1 MKYILWIALV
11 LVAAGFI
18 FREDLGPYL
27 VAGKTTVSENGE
39 KENGEKKGK
48 KERKGEQ
55 PSEVRIV
62 KKWLLPEVLR
72 EVSGIAYL
80 DAQRFATVQDEEGT
94 IFIYNHA
101 DGKIEKEI
109 PFAGPGD
116 YEDIAVANNTAYI
129 VRSDGRLYEVPMQG
143 EKKDVKEY
151 STPLTVEHNV
161 EGLFYD
167 GANNRLLIAIKDD
180 EPQTKDYKGIYA
192 FNLTNNTFEEKTVY
206 HIDMKEDMLKGSG
219 KKKDTFRPSGLAIHP
234 QSKELYVLD
243 GPGARLL
250 VMDANGKAKKIYN
263 LGPDYPQAEGI
274 TFSPEG
280 TLFISNEGKKQGNI
294 IQTGLP

>member
-1 MKYILWIALV
+1 MKYILWIALA

-27 VAGKTTVSENGE
+27 VAGKTSVSQNPKKE
-39 KENGEKKGK
+39 KKEKKGA
-48 KERKGEQ
+48 KEDKEKQ

-62 KKWLLPEVLR
+62 KKWDLPEVLR

-80 DAQRFATVQDEEGT
+80 DDQRFATVQDEEGT

-101 DGKIEKEI
+101 NGTIEKEL

-116 YEDIAVANNTAYI
+116 YEDITVANNTAYV
-129 VRSDGRLYEVPMQG
+129 VRADGRLYEVPMQG
-143 EKKDVKEY
+143 SKKDVKEY
-151 STPLTVEHNV
+151 STPLTVAYNV

-167 GANNRLLIAIKDD
+167 GANNRLLLAIKDD
-180 EPQTKDYKGIYA
+180 EPHTKDYKGIYA
-192 FNLTNNTFEEKTVY
+192 FNLSNNTLGGAVY
-206 HIDMKEDMLKGSG
+206 RVDLKDDLLKGSG

-234 QSKELYVLD
+234 QTKELYVLD

-250 VMDANGKAKKIYN
+250 IMDASGKAKQVYH

-280 TLFISNEGKKQGNI
+280 DLFISNEGKKQGNI
-294 IQTGLP
+294 IQTKLP

>member
-18 FREDLGPYL
+18 FRDDLEPYL
-27 VAGKTTVSENGE
+27 VAGKTTVSNNGE
-39 KENGEKKGK
+39 KEKGEKKGK
-48 KERKGEQ
+48 KEGNKEQ

-62 KKWLLPEVLR
+62 KKWDLPEVLR

-80 DAQRFATVQDEEGT
+80 DEARFATVQDEEGT

-109 PFAGPGD
+109 PFAPPGD
-116 YEDIAVANNTAYI
+116 YEDIAVNGNTAFV
-129 VRSDGRLYEVPMQG
+129 VRSDGRLYEVSLQG
-143 EKKDVKEY
+143 TKKDVKEY
-151 STPLTVEHNV
+151 NTPLTVEYNV

-167 GANNRLLIAIKDD
+167 EAANRLLIAIKDD
-180 EPQTKDYKGIYA
+180 EPHTKDYKGIYA
-192 FNLTNNTFEEKTVY
+192 FNLKNNTFGGAVY
-206 HIDMKEDMLKGSG
+206 KVDLKDDLLKGSG
-219 KKKDTFRPSGLAIHP
+219 KKKETFRPSGLAIHP
-234 QSKELYVLD
+234 KTDELYVLD

-250 VMDANGKAKKIYN
+250 VMDAGGKAKQVYQ
-263 LGPDYPQAEGI
+263 LGPEYPQAEGI
-274 TFSPEG
+274 TFSPAG
-280 TLFISNEGKKQGNI
+280 TLYISNEGKKQGNI